1 MLSKAVLIV
10 TQILTQVPSGPSD
23 QASPVKPPAPGVPV
37 QEVAPRTEER
47 TLGGIAAIVGN
58 KVITRAELK
67 KQLDRRINEIVLRV
81 KVSPAEINRRHEE
94 KLILKQMID
103 GELVLQAGVA
113 LLPGRDL
120 ETGVPL
126 GLVMSFIDDEIKS
139 LQKTGYK
146 QFTTREDYFA
156 KHKSE
161 FGNSREDVIRRVRE
175 KLLRNDYLYREVLP
189 RIDRFISPAQS
200 RAYYRSHRNKFSTP
214 QEVVFQQIVL
224 SADINLP
231 VKIRQVNDG
240 LAAGQSFSE
249 LAVKFSEEHQGNP
262 RLRKSLHKEKWSEL
276 KHFQFPIP
284 QALRALA
291 KGKVSGP
298 HRASSRVYFFR
309 MEDVVTGKPKSYAE
323 AQSDIESTLLNE
335 RQKIAR
341 SQDLKR
347 LREATHVE
355 IFLEATATSGAG
367 KPGSQP
373 ASKSASKPAG
383 KPAGKLG
390 SKPVKPA
397 KSSPAGSKET
407 PAKPAPATGS

>member
-1 MLSKAVLIV
+1 MYGKLFEQEFYMLSKAVLIV
-10 TQILTQVPSGPSD
+10 TQILTQVPAGPPG
-23 QASPVKPPAPGVPV
+23 QVSPVKPPVVAPPG

-67 KQLDRRINEIVLRV
+67 KQLTRRINEIVLRI

-103 GELVLQAGVA
+103 GELILQAGIG

-120 ETGVPL
+120 DTGVPL
-126 GLVMSFIDDEIKS
+126 QLVMSFIDDEIEG

-161 FGNSREDVIRRVRE
+161 FGNSREEVIRKVRE
-175 KLLRNDYLYREVLP
+175 RLLRNDYFYREVLP

-200 RAYYRSHRNKFSTP
+200 RAYYRSHRDKFSTP

-224 SADINLP
+224 GADINLP

-240 LAAGQSFSE
+240 LAAGESFGD

-262 RLRKSLHKEKWSEL
+262 RLRKSLHQEKWSEL

-298 HRASSRVYFFR
+298 HRASARVYFFR
-309 MEDVVTGKPKSYAE
+309 MENVVTGKPKSYAE

-347 LREATHVE
+347 LREATHIE
-355 IFLEATATSGAG
+355 IFLKDAVTSGEG
-367 KPGSQP
+367 KPG
-373 ASKSASKPAG
+373 KPL
-383 KPAGKLG
+383 KLPPVG
-390 SKPVKPA
+390 SKAPSTK
-397 KSSPAGSKET
+397 
-407 PAKPAPATGS
+407 PATGS

>member
-161 FGNSREDVIRRVRE
+161 FGNSREDVIRRVR
-175 KLLRNDYLYREVLP
+175 
-189 RIDRFISPAQS
+189 
-200 RAYYRSHRNKFSTP
+200 
-214 QEVVFQQIVL
+214 
-224 SADINLP
+224 
-231 VKIRQVNDG
+231 
-240 LAAGQSFSE
+240 
-249 LAVKFSEEHQGNP
+249 
-262 RLRKSLHKEKWSEL
+262 
-276 KHFQFPIP
+276 
-284 QALRALA
+284 
-291 KGKVSGP
+291 
-298 HRASSRVYFFR
+298 
-309 MEDVVTGKPKSYAE
+309 
-323 AQSDIESTLLNE
+323 
-335 RQKIAR
+335 
-341 SQDLKR
+341 
-347 LREATHVE
+347 
-355 IFLEATATSGAG
+355 
-367 KPGSQP
+367 
-373 ASKSASKPAG
+373 
-383 KPAGKLG
+383 
-390 SKPVKPA
+390 
-397 KSSPAGSKET
+397 
-407 PAKPAPATGS
+407 